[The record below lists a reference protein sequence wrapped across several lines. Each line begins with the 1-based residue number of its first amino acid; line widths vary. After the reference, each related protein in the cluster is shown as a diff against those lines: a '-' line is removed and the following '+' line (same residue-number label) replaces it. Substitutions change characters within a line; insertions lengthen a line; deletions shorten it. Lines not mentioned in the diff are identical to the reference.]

1 MEVRCSGCHQLKYQ
15 IFGVSNRFCP
25 KIAKFLILNYGQA
38 PIKIGLIQK
47 WFDPSLAMSARV
59 RTNSSNYSFFRIVR
73 YRIVYSIRY
82 SFSFQLTN
90 TIRSFEKSAN
100 EYQIHILPIFKTVLV
115 QNCPKIFDLNKY
127 CAEICMFQLML
138 AIKAKICPFN
148 TLIFIFSLELHPDL
162 HFCRKNNL

>member
-1 MEVRCSGCHQLKYQ
+1 MRLSASPATMK
-15 IFGVSNRFCP
+15 
-25 KIAKFLILNYGQA
+25 LNLVY
-38 PIKIGLIQK
+38 
-47 WFDPSLAMSARV
+47 ARV

-90 TIRSFEKSAN
+90 TIRSFKKSAK

-115 QNCPKIFDLNKY
+115 QNCPKIFNLNKY

-138 AIKAKICPFN
+138 AIICPFN
-148 TLIFIFSLELHPDL
+148 TIIFMFSLEILSVA
-162 HFCRKNNL
+162 HFCRKNDLKLFVLSNYSSSFWYSNTIRIVFPEE

>member
-1 MEVRCSGCHQLKYQ
+1 MKIHVPSRDFEP
-15 IFGVSNRFCP
+15 GVT
-25 KIAKFLILNYGQA
+25 KIRSILLQRSDSIILYFLEL
-38 PIKIGLIQK
+38 LT
-47 WFDPSLAMSARV
+47 RV

-115 QNCPKIFDLNKY
+115 QNCPKIFNLNKY

-138 AIKAKICPFN
+138 AI
-148 TLIFIFSLELHPDL
+148 IFMFSLDILSVW
-162 HFCRKNNL
+162 HFCQKII